1 MFVNC
6 FFQQFSSRS
15 KTANAF
21 QNFHNAKYPIIPIF
35 FISMFPFK
43 DMIVDSVFIRGYT
56 GLRKHENL
64 FRLLFETQIHI
75 QIRIRY
81 FMFLSI
87 ATFY

>member
-15 KTANAF
+15 KTANAL
-21 QNFHNAKYPIIPIF
+21 QNFHSAKYPIIPVF
-35 FISMFPFK
+35 FISIFPFK
-43 DMIVDSVFIRGYT
+43 DMIVDSVFIREYT